1 MKKLITPGIILG
13 TMVLMFLNS
22 CYYDNAEELN
32 PNFGQTGAC
41 DTNGT
46 ISYSGRIA
54 PLMTTYCGSTGG
66 SATACHGNGSS
77 SGIPLV
83 TWQQVSDAASNNLM
97 DAIRHENGA
106 SPMPKG
112 GGKLDDCSI
121 TVIQKWID
129 EGKQNN

>member
-1 MKKLITPGIILG
+1 MKRILSIGIFTG
-13 TMVLMFLNS
+13 FASLMLFSS

-32 PNFGQTGAC
+32 PNFGQSGNC
-41 DTNGT
+41 DTAGT

-54 PLMTTYCGSTGG
+54 PLMTAYCGSIG
-66 SATACHGNGSS
+66 SSASSCHGESS
-77 SGIPLV
+77 TSGLPLV
-83 TWQQVSDAASNNLM
+83 TWQEVSDAAADNLM

-121 TVIQKWID
+121 LVLQKWID

>member
-1 MKKLITPGIILG
+1 MKKFIYPGIFAVLAS
-13 TMVLMFLNS
+13 MLMFSS

-32 PNFGQTGAC
+32 PNFGQNGNC
-41 DTNGT
+41 DTAGV

-54 PLMTTYCGSTGG
+54 PLMTAYCGSTGS
-66 SATACHGNGSS
+66 SASSCHGNGSS

-83 TWQQVSDAASNNLM
+83 TWQQVSDAASDNLM

-121 TVIQKWID
+121 LVIQKWID